1 MASGQ
6 NFGIVKYRF
15 QKGLESSAAGS
26 AQMPVVRYADVLL
39 MYAEAAGMGDAT
51 GVAAF
56 EEVRKRACEM
66 PDYTLAK
73 YLPAALASEDD
84 YMYYLLRER
93 KIELCFERSRWFDM
107 VRTGTLGSTISN
119 LKSVSF
125 NTTNGVQTIDR
136 SQYFDNVE
144 KRQFFPIPSRA
155 IELNDGLTQNAPWK

>member
-1 MASGQ
+1 
-6 NFGIVKYRF
+6 
-15 QKGLESSAAGS
+15 
-26 AQMPVVRYADVLL
+26 
-39 MYAEAAGMGDAT
+39 
-51 GVAAF
+51 
-56 EEVRKRACEM
+56 
-66 PDYTLAK
+66 
-73 YLPAALASEDD
+73 
-84 YMYYLLRER
+84 MYYLLRER